1 MTEFID
7 AYCQS
12 VNEVS
17 LSVKRVYTCV
27 SLSLSRPPPSQLTP
41 KCLMQNKSLVSLM
54 VEVKLLHEESCVVTP
69 HSPPGKLFVHFQPG
83 VTVEEKERLEN
94 CGN

>member
-27 SLSLSRPPPSQLTP
+27 SLSLSRSTFATYP
-41 KCLMQNKSLVSLM
+41 KVFNAEQESGVSHGGGEALA
-54 VEVKLLHEESCVVTP
+54 
-69 HSPPGKLFVHFQPG
+69 
-83 VTVEEKERLEN
+83 
-94 CGN
+94 